1 MLAFFSL
8 NTINIAG
15 GPQFMM
21 ETSRRRSDCYL
32 AKLNQRHR
40 KTDDHKKEL
49 DFCLDLSIKK
59 LRNR

>member
-8 NTINIAG
+8 NIINIAG

-21 ETSRRRSDCYL
+21 ETLSRRSDWYL

-49 DFCLDLSIKK
+49 DFYLDLE
-59 LRNR
+59 

>member
-8 NTINIAG
+8 NNINIAG

-21 ETSRRRSDCYL
+21 ETLSKRSDCYL
-32 AKLNQRHR
+32 AKLNEGHR
-40 KTDDHKKEL
+40 KTDNHKKEL
-49 DFCLDLSIKK
+49 DFYLDLRIKK